1 MIQPIAF
8 VFSDDGRPVADLQAR
23 IEQLEQTMATLESQR
38 ALLGDAVV
46 ENALAALR
54 QQIATLKTQIGAA
67 PNEERRIV
75 TILFADIVGSTSLAE
90 KLDPEDWRQIVASIH
105 TMAGLVIQRYDG
117 TVVQYLGDGLLAM
130 FGAQTSSEHDPE
142 NAIRAALAIQADS
155 LHARYKIQMRIGIHT
170 GMIVVGEMGSSAKRE
185 FTGTGDAMNLAARLQ
200 AVAAPGSILISH
212 DTYRYVRGIFEATPQ
227 PLLTLKGKSEPIQ
240 TYLVHH
246 VQVRRFQTTTRGI
259 NGIRTRTIGRDTEIQ
274 QLQSAFARAM
284 QEHQAIWVQ
293 LVGEPGMGKTRLL
306 QTVMEQLCPR
316 DALVFRGRAF
326 QGDERQ
332 PFALVRR
339 LWFDRFQ
346 IAEDAP
352 LADAEAQWMEQF
364 LALYGPGYEESAHAL
379 GLLVGLPFHTSP
391 HIGALRDDPVQLKGR
406 AFVVS
411 RELLAKIRRNTPV
424 VVLFE
429 DLHWADPSSWEY
441 VLHWASPDSIQAN
454 GLLVLGTTR
463 PEWNPPP
470 TLVSNRAY
478 TQINLT
484 ALSKTAA
491 RELAIALMQRVEG
504 VTPDVIEMIV
514 ERSEGVPYFAEE
526 IINWFLDRGI
536 INAQRE
542 PWQFDHARLK
552 EWTLPAT
559 LQHLLLTRLGSLRES
574 ERRVLQCGA
583 VFGRNFWEGG
593 LAALGAPASNALL
606 AELQPRHFVIRQ
618 PESSFAGE
626 IEWGFHHNLLR
637 EVTYESVLKRE
648 RPALHRAAAQWLE
661 TQARQANRLDEFV
674 ATLAEH
680 AERAGDVR
688 QAAEWYIRAGDHAR
702 SRSAMVEALRFFER
716 ALELLPAD
724 DLQQRW
730 YAALRRSDLIGRRGN
745 SQAHRESVAQLLELA
760 GKLGD
765 AQLAAAHYRL
775 GIIFD
780 HEANFLPAV
789 QEYDIG
795 LEAAWRA
802 SDHALGT
809 LILGA
814 KVICLGRLGDI
825 QAAQATADQILMR
838 AYEVDEKT
846 SVQVLSN
853 LAVYYI
859 ESGDLAKAAQFHSEQ
874 VELGHRLGDRYA
886 EGHALNNLGYAFVCL
901 GMFQAGQRALEQSLE
916 MYRPIGVRR
925 DAVYAGLN
933 LGLAHWRMGNNQVA
947 LELLEKMERETI
959 ALNDLFGRAAGLA
972 YVGLVQETANHLTRA
987 RECFRQAAEL
997 YEKIGVRSYA
1007 MDAYAGLAR
1016 IALTEGKLAEARTGA
1031 MKVWDFLQ
1039 QNGAQGMEFPV
1050 RAYLTCADVFEAAGE
1065 AEIARAAVEEGYR
1078 ELNQRAN
1085 KISNVQWRQSFL
1097 DNVPEHRQIV
1107 QKSKLFAALPASNLN
1122 TKE

>member
-1 MIQPIAF
+1 
-8 VFSDDGRPVADLQAR
+8 VVELQAR
-23 IEQLEQTMATLESQR
+23 IEQLKQTMATLESQR
-38 ALLGDAVV
+38 ALLGDVVV

-54 QQIATLKTQIGAA
+54 QQIATLETQALGT
-67 PNEERRIV
+67 PTEERRIV
-75 TILFADIVGSTSLAE
+75 TILFADIVGSTTLAE

-105 TMAGLVIQRYDG
+105 TMVGLAIQRYNG
-117 TVVQYLGDGLLAM
+117 TVVQYLGDGVLAM
-130 FGAQTSSEHDPE
+130 FGAQTPSEHDPE
-142 NAIRAALAIQADS
+142 DAIRAALTIQADP
-155 LHARYKIQMRIGIHT
+155 LHATHKIQMRIGIHT
-170 GMIVVGEMGSSAKRE
+170 GMIVVGEMGSEAKRE

-200 AVAAPGSILISH
+200 TTAPPSSILISH
-212 DTYRYVRGIFEATPQ
+212 DTYRYVRGIFDVIPQ

-240 TYLVHH
+240 TYLVHD
-246 VQVRRFQTTTRGI
+246 VQARRFQTTTRGI
-259 NGIRTRTIGRDTEIQ
+259 SGIRARTIGRDAEIQ
-274 QLQSAFARAM
+274 QLQSAIASAM
-284 QEHQAIWVQ
+284 QEHQVVWMQ

-306 QTVMEQLCPR
+306 QTVMEQLCPQ
-316 DALVFRGRAF
+316 DAIVFRGRAF

-352 LADAEAQWMEQF
+352 LADAEAKWMEQF
-364 LALYGPGYEESAHAL
+364 LALCGTGYEEAAHAL
-379 GLLVGLPFHTSP
+379 GLLVGLPFQHSP
-391 HIGALRDDPVQLKGR
+391 HISALRDDPIQVKGR

-411 RELLAKIRRNTPV
+411 RELLGKIRNSAPV
-424 VVLFE
+424 IVLFE

-441 VLHWASPDSIQAN
+441 IVQLAPHGVTHPN
-454 GLLVLGTTR
+454 GLLVMGTAR

-470 TLVSNRAY
+470 TLLSSHIY

-491 RELAIALMQRVEG
+491 RELAASLLQRVEG
-504 VTPDVIEMIV
+504 VTPAVIEMIV

-559 LQHLLLTRLGSLRES
+559 LQHLLLTRLGSLHES
-574 ERRVLQCGA
+574 ERRALQCGA
-583 VFGRNFWEGG
+583 IFGRNFWEGG
-593 LAALGAPASNALL
+593 LAALGVPASHTIL
-606 AELQPRHFVIRQ
+606 AQLQPRNLVTQQ

-626 IEWGFHHNLLR
+626 TEWSFHHNLLR

-648 RPALHRAAAQWLE
+648 RPALHRAAVQWLE
-661 TQARQANRLDEFV
+661 DQARRANRLDEFV

-680 AERAGDVR
+680 AERAGDLR
-688 QAAEWYIRAGDHAR
+688 QAADWYIRAGDHAR
-702 SRSAMVEALRFFER
+702 TRSAMVEAFRFFER
-716 ALELLPAD
+716 ALELLPTD
-724 DLQQRW
+724 DLQRRW
-730 YAALRRSDLIGRRGN
+730 YATLRRSDLIGRMGN
-745 SQAHRESVAQLLELA
+745 SEAHRESVAQLLELA
-760 GKLGD
+760 GLLGD

-775 GIIFD
+775 GIIYD

-814 KVICLGRLGDI
+814 KVICLGRLGDL
-825 QAAQATADQILMR
+825 QAAQATADQILTR

-859 ESGDLAKAAQFHSEQ
+859 EAGDLAKAAQFHNEQ
-874 VELGHRLGDRYA
+874 VVLGRRLGDRYA
-886 EGHALNNLGYAFVCL
+886 EGHALNNLGYAYVCL
-901 GMFQAGQRALEQSLE
+901 GMFQAGQQALEQSLE
-916 MYRPIGVRR
+916 VYQPIGVRR

-933 LGLAHWRMGNNQVA
+933 LGLAHWRMGNSQVA
-947 LELLEKMERETI
+947 LELLEKMEHETV
-959 ALNDLFGRAAGLA
+959 ALNDMFGRAAGLA
-972 YVGLVQETANHLTRA
+972 YVGLVQETLGNLARA

-1007 MDAYAGLAR
+1007 MDACAGLAR
-1016 IALTEGKLAEARTGA
+1016 LALAEGNLTEASVNA
-1031 MKVWDFLQ
+1031 MRVWNFLQ
-1039 QNGAQGMEFPV
+1039 HYGAQGMEFPV
-1050 RAYLTCADVFEAAGE
+1050 RAYLTCADIFDALDKSEMV
-1065 AEIARAAVEEGYR
+1065 RTVVEEGYR
-1078 ELNQRAN
+1078 ELNHRAD
-1085 KISNVQWRQSFL
+1085 KISNAQWRKSFL

-1107 QKSKLFAALPASNLN
+1107 QKLKRDQ
-1122 TKE
+1122 KE

>member
-1 MIQPIAF
+1 M
-8 VFSDDGRPVADLQAR
+8 ADPQAQ
-23 IEQLEQTMATLESQR
+23 IEQLEQTMATLELQR

-54 QQIATLKTQIGAA
+54 QQIATLRTQIGA
-67 PNEERRIV
+67 PSNEERRIV

-90 KLDPEDWRQIVASIH
+90 KLDPEDWRQIVAAVH
-105 TMAGLVIQRYDG
+105 TMAGLVVQRYDG

-130 FGAQTSSEHDPE
+130 FGAQTSGEHDPE

-170 GMIVVGEMGSSAKRE
+170 GMIVVGEMGSEAKRE

-200 AVAAPGSILISH
+200 ATAPPGHILISH
-212 DTYRYVRGIFEATPQ
+212 DTFRYVRGIFDVTAQ
-227 PLLTLKGKSEPIQ
+227 PLLTLKGKSDPIQ
-240 TYLVHH
+240 TYLVRG
-246 VQVRRFQTTTRGI
+246 VQARQFQTTTRGI
-259 NGIRTRTIGRDTEIQ
+259 SGIRTRTIGRDAEIQ

-284 QEHQAIWVQ
+284 QERQVVWVQ

-306 QTVMEQLCPR
+306 QTVTAQMCPR
-316 DALVFRGRAF
+316 DAIVFRGRAF

-352 LADAEAQWMEQF
+352 LADAEAKWMEQF
-364 LALYGPGYEESAHAL
+364 LVLYGTDYEEAAHAL
-379 GLLVGLPFHTSP
+379 GLLVGLPFRHSP
-391 HIGALRDDPVQLKGR
+391 HIGALRDDPIQLKGR

-411 RELLAKIRRNTPV
+411 RELLAKIRTSVPV

-441 VLHWASPDSIQAN
+441 VLQLTPHDLTQPN
-454 GLLVLGTTR
+454 GLLVLGTAR
-463 PEWNPPP
+463 PEWKPP
-470 TLVSNRAY
+470 TALLSSRIY

-491 RELAIALMQRVEG
+491 RELATNLLQRVEG

-514 ERSEGVPYFAEE
+514 ARSEGVPYFAEE

-536 INAQRE
+536 INVHRE

-559 LQHLLLTRLGSLRES
+559 LQHLLLTRLGSLHES
-574 ERRVLQCGA
+574 ERRALQCGA
-583 VFGRNFWEGG
+583 IFGRNFWEGG
-593 LAALGAPASNALL
+593 LAALGAPASNAVLT
-606 AELQPRHFVIRQ
+606 ELQPRHFVMRQ

-626 IEWGFHHNLLR
+626 IEWSFHHTLLH

-680 AERAGDVR
+680 AEHAGEVR

-702 SRSAMVEALRFFER
+702 TRSAMVEALRFFER
-716 ALELLPAD
+716 AVELLPSD
-724 DLQQRW
+724 DLQRRW
-730 YAALRRSDLIGRRGN
+730 YAMLRRSDLIGRMGN
-745 SQAHRESVAQLLELA
+745 SQAHRESVLQLLELA

-780 HEANFLPAV
+780 HEANYKLAV
-789 QEYDIG
+789 QEYAVGIN
-795 LEAAWRA
+795 AAWRA
-802 SDHALGT
+802 GDHALGT

-814 KVICLGRLGDI
+814 QVICQGRLGDAS
-825 QAAQATADQILMR
+825 AAQATVDQILRR

-846 SVQVLSN
+846 SAQVLSN

-859 ESGDLAKAAQFHSEQ
+859 EHGDYAQGAHFHNEQ
-874 VELGHRLGDRYA
+874 VVLGRRLGDRYA
-886 EGHALNNLGYAFVCL
+886 EGHALNNLGYTYLCL
-901 GMFQAGQRALEQSLE
+901 GMFDAGRQALEQSLA
-916 MYRPIGVRR
+916 MYRTIGVRR
-925 DAVYAGLN
+925 EAVYAGLN
-933 LGLAHWRMGNNQVA
+933 LGLAHWRMGESQVA
-947 LELLEKMERETI
+947 LEWLEKMERETVT
-959 ALNDLFGRAAGLA
+959 LNDSFGRAAGLV
-972 YVGLVQETANHLTRA
+972 YVGLVQETVGDHTRA
-987 RECFRQAAEL
+987 RECFSQASEL
-997 YEKIGVRSYA
+997 YDQIRVQGYA
-1007 MDAYAGLAR
+1007 MDAWAGLAR
-1016 IALTEGKLAEARTGA
+1016 VALAEGKLSEAYASA
-1031 MKVWDFLQ
+1031 MRVWDFLQ
-1039 QNGAQGMEFPV
+1039 HNGAQGMEFPI
-1050 RAYLTCADVFEAAGE
+1050 RAYLTCADVFAAVGE
-1065 AEIARAAVEEGYR
+1065 SESARAAVEEGYR
-1078 ELNQRAN
+1078 ELNQRVN
-1085 KISNVQWRQSFL
+1085 KISHVQWRQSFL
-1097 DNVPEHRQIV
+1097 DNVPEHDQIV
-1107 QKSKLFAALPASNLN
+1107 QKAKRFATLPANRLK